1 MLHLSPYNYM
11 AMKNV
16 KTDSKKQIN
25 NLVAKIKA
33 RYPNL
38 YEETGGKYIRQT
50 LRRMLEAEDALP
62 GVTTIYPVFS
72 STNAQTR
79 ASK

>member
-1 MLHLSPYNYM
+1 MKHL
-11 AMKNV
+11 V
-16 KTDSKKQIN
+16 KADSKKQIN

-33 RYPNL
+33 RYPHL

-50 LRRMLEAEDALP
+50 LRRMLDSEETLP

-72 STNAQTR
+72 SNSHAAKKR
-79 ASK
+79 A

>member
-1 MLHLSPYNYM
+1 
-11 AMKNV
+11 MKSLT

-50 LRRMLEAEDALP
+50 LRRMLEVEETLP
-62 GVTTIYPVFS
+62 GLTSIYPVFS
-72 STNAQTR
+72 TNSNATNKR
-79 ASK
+79 G